1 MVPKST
7 TITMKN
13 ILEESKD
20 RFEEA
25 EERLREP
32 EDSTAN
38 RRKQQ
43 KLKNLHKKKRKKR
56 GNREYLKK

>member
-1 MVPKST
+1 VPKST

-32 EDSTAN
+32 EDSTLETN
-38 RRKQQ
+38 KS
-43 KLKNLHKKKRKKR
+43 K
-56 GNREYLKK
+56 